1 MQLYDRRL
9 TQLLINHAIF
19 VGSNFKIALKYLKV
33 IAFTHKQIELKELG
47 RLVICQ
53 ENLTEKLHNVKTLF
67 GISEIFYL
75 ATCNRVEFVMI
86 TSHVVDKAFAKQFMG
101 ALDMGL
107 CPIST
112 GAFLD
117 AASIYEDKEA
127 LEHLLRTSCSLE
139 SLIVGEKEILPQLR
153 KAYENCKEAGLT
165 GDGLRMF
172 MNCVVKTAKEV
183 YTHTNISK
191 NPISVVSLAYRKLK
205 DLKLCAADARVL
217 IIGAGETNR
226 NISKYLQKHKFSH
239 FAVFNRTIENAAQL
253 AADLN
258 GEAFNLEA
266 LKSYSKGFD
275 VIITCTSATEPIIS
289 TKIYTSLLNGETSRK
304 TIVDLAVPND
314 THPDVLEKFPVNF
327 IEVHSLNEVA
337 KNNLKERYEELTHA
351 ENIISQNIDA
361 FILELKQRRIELAMR
376 QVPDKIKEIRN
387 TAINSVFAEEVQ
399 SMDQHSRD
407 ILEKVINYMEKKYI
421 SVPMIMAKDILINN
435 N

>member
-1 MQLYDRRL
+1 VL
-9 TQLLINHAIF
+9 TLHRIKAVTF
-19 VGSNFKIALKYLKV
+19 VGFKFKIALKYLKV

-53 ENLTEKLHNVKTLF
+53 ENLTDKLQRVKSQF

-75 ATCNRVEFVMI
+75 ATCNRVEFVML
-86 TSHVVDKAFAKQFMG
+86 TQQVVDKAFAKQFMD
-101 ALDMGL
+101 AIDMGL

-112 GAFLD
+112 GTFLD
-117 AASIYEDKEA
+117 AASIYEDREA

-139 SLIVGEKEILPQLR
+139 SLIVGEKEILAQLR

-172 MNCVVKTAKEV
+172 MNCIVKTAKEV

-205 DLKLCAADARVL
+205 DLKLCTNARVL

-226 NISKYLQKHKFSH
+226 NISKYLQKHKFTN
-239 FAVFNRTIENAAQL
+239 FAVFNRTVANATQL
-253 AADLN
+253 AADLS

-266 LKSYSKGFD
+266 LKTYNKGFD
-275 VIITCTSATEPIIS
+275 AIITCTSSTEPII
-289 TKIYTSLLNGETSRK
+289 TPEIYKGLLNGDTDRK

-314 THPDVLEKFPVNF
+314 THPDVLLQFPVNF

-337 KNNLKERYEELTHA
+337 KKNLQERYEELTHA
-351 ENIISQNIDA
+351 EAIIDENING
-361 FILELKQRRIELAMR
+361 FLLELKQRRIELAMR
-376 QVPDKIKEIRN
+376 QVPEKIKEIRN

-399 SMDQHSRD
+399 GMDQASRE